1 MPKTESQPRRER
13 AVGYLRV
20 STSRQAAHE
29 TSLEEQ
35 KRQIQA
41 AGEAKDREIVRL
53 FVDAGL
59 TGRTD
64 KRPQFRAMIKFACAP
79 ENGIRNVI
87 VYNFSRYVRN
97 TEEYLKYK
105 RLLKES
111 GVRLV
116 SATQD
121 IPEGHAGELLETI
134 LAAFDAHSSEVN
146 ADAVR
151 DVMLANAADG
161 FWNGGV
167 HPFGYM
173 TVVALVLRRKE
184 KKKLEIDETESEIVK
199 LIFRL
204 YLQGADGASP
214 MGIKAIANYLN
225 ARGYRHRRKLFY
237 TAMVETIL
245 KRESYTGTHY
255 YNQTDSRTRKPRP
268 ESEWVPISVPK
279 VIEQETFNAVQRTLI
294 ARRPKNTPPRVVTGP
309 TLLTGLAKCVCG
321 GGMQLRTG
329 KSGAYKYLTRA
340 NAALKGKQACP
351 GQSVR
356 MDKIDEIVLK
366 AVEEKVFEP
375 SRLAILLG
383 TMFDR
388 SEAGREKI
396 GAEILRQRASLTDAT
411 SRLRRIYDAIE
422 AGLTD
427 IHDPLIKERV
437 DGLKLQRSEVTRSI
451 DELSKRRNMNAGG
464 LDPDKVEAFSVAVRE
479 RLRDVIL
486 PSEGAWLHRIVGRV
500 DISPDEIRISAP
512 KEPIV
517 STLSGPETVA
527 AAMVPTFAREWR
539 ATSAQNWA
547 IQNQPFLRFEQRPAF
562 AGARNH
568 GAGDFVERPRCALG
582 SQNRVLRGNTTRRGS
597 SGMQSIGGTPP
608 MRSNSFW

>member
-1 MPKTESQPRRER
+1 MPKSESQPRRER

-41 AGEAKDREIVRL
+41 AGDVKDREVVRL

-64 KRPQFRAMIKFACAP
+64 KRPQFRAMIQFACAP
-79 ENGIRNVI
+79 ENAIRYVI
-87 VYNFSRYVRN
+87 VYNFSRYFRN
-97 TEEYLKYK
+97 VEEYLKYK
-105 RLLKES
+105 RMLKAA

-116 SATQD
+116 SASQD
-121 IPEGHAGELLETI
+121 IPEGPAGELLETI
-134 LAAFDAHSSEVN
+134 LAAFDAHSSEAN
-146 ADAVR
+146 AEAVR
-151 DVMLANAADG
+151 DIMLANAADG
-161 FWNGGV
+161 FWNGSKP
-167 HPFGYM
+167 PFGYK
-173 TVVALVLRRKE
+173 TIVALILRRKE
-184 KKKLEIDETESEIVK
+184 KKKLEIEEAEVAIVH
-199 LIFRL
+199 LIFKL
-204 YLQGADGASP
+204 YLQGADGAAP

-225 ARGYRHRRKLFY
+225 THGYRHRGKLFY

-255 YNQTDSRTRKPRP
+255 HNKTDSRTRKPRP

-279 VIEQETFNAVQRTLI
+279 VIEQETFDAVKRTLI

-329 KSGAYKYLTRA
+329 KSGAYKYLTCA

-356 MDKIDEIVLK
+356 MDKADEIVLK
-366 AVEEKVFEP
+366 AVEERVFEP
-375 SRLAILLG
+375 SRLVILLG
-383 TMFDR
+383 KMFDR
-388 SEAGREKI
+388 SEAGRDSLNT
-396 GAEILRQRASLTDAT
+396 EIQRQRAVLNDAT

-422 AGLTD
+422 TGLTD

-451 DELSKRRNMNAGG
+451 EELSKRRSMNAGR
-464 LDPDKVEAFSVAVRE
+464 LDPNKVKAFSVAVRE
-479 RLRDVIL
+479 RLRDGN
-486 PSEGAWLHRIVGRV
+486 PAFRRAWLHRFVDRV
-500 DISPDEIRISAP
+500 DISPDKIRISGP

-517 STLSGPETVA
+517 SMLSGAETVA

-539 ATSAQNWA
+539 
-547 IQNQPFLRFEQRPAF
+547 
-562 AGARNH
+562 
-568 GAGDFVERPRCALG
+568 
-582 SQNRVLRGNTTRRGS
+582 TRHD
-597 SGMQSIGGTPP
+597 
-608 MRSNSFW
+608 SNV

>member
-1 MPKTESQPRRER
+1 MPKSQLQPSRER

-41 AGEAKDREIVRL
+41 AGDTKNREVVRL

-79 ENGIRNVI
+79 ENRIKSVI
-87 VYNFSRYVRN
+87 VYNFSRYFRN
-97 TEEYLKYK
+97 VEEYLKYK
-105 RLLKES
+105 RMLKES

-134 LAAFDAHSSEVN
+134 LAAFDAHSSEAN
-146 ADAVR
+146 AEAVR
-151 DVMLANAADG
+151 DVMLANAVDG
-161 FWNGGV
+161 FWNGSV
-167 HPFGYM
+167 PPFGYK

-184 KKKLEIDETESEIVK
+184 KKKLEIEETEVAIVR
-199 LIFRL
+199 LIFKL

-214 MGIKAIANYLN
+214 MGIKAIADYLN
-225 ARGYRHRRKLFY
+225 THGYRHRGKLFY

-245 KRESYTGTHY
+245 KRGSYTGTHY

-268 ESEWVPISVPK
+268 ESEWVPISVPE
-279 VIEQETFNAVQRTLI
+279 VIKQETFDAVQRTLI

-321 GGMQLRTG
+321 AGMQLRTG
-329 KSGAYKYLTRA
+329 KSGAYKYLTCA

-383 TMFDR
+383 NMFDR

-396 GAEILRQRASLTDAT
+396 DAEILRQRAALTDAT

-422 AGLTD
+422 SGLTD

-437 DGLKLQRSEVTRSI
+437 DGLKLQRSEVSRSV
-451 DELSKRRNMNAGG
+451 DELAKRRNMSAGK
-464 LDPDKVEAFSVAVRE
+464 LDPKKVRAFSIAVRE
-479 RLRDVIL
+479 RLRNGN
-486 PSEGAWLHRIVGRV
+486 PAFRRAWLHRFV
-500 DISPDEIRISAP
+500 DKVAISPDEIRISGP

-517 STLSGPETVA
+517 SMLSEPEANV

-539 ATSAQNWA
+539 A
-547 IQNQPFLRFEQRPAF
+547 
-562 AGARNH
+562 
-568 GAGDFVERPRCALG
+568 
-582 SQNRVLRGNTTRRGS
+582 RRD
-597 SGMQSIGGTPP
+597 
-608 MRSNSFW
+608 SNS